1 MHVFHM
7 QACHLL
13 GYTGPAE
20 VEQQEDPTHHV
31 QMQTNP
37 CYEVIHHG
45 PEVERNE
52 DNIMDIHMQ
61 MVENP
66 TYIYNTI
73 SLTMHYQNVTLRD
86 KLDCAIYEKVY

>member
-1 MHVFHM
+1 MR
-7 QACHLL
+7 ACHLL
-13 GYTGPAE
+13 GSTGPAE
-20 VEQQEDPTHHV
+20 GEQQEDPTPHV

-52 DNIMDIHMQ
+52 HNIMDAHTQ

-66 TYIYNTI
+66 SYIYNNI
-73 SLTMHYQNVTLRD
+73 SLTTHYQNVTLRD